1 MTDTLSRRPHA
12 MPQTSSLRQLPILL
26 AAIAFL
32 VALASATRLLEGPDR
47 PAPGPGNA
55 DDGAGFTISL
65 PVNDGPGLDSEFLNE
80 AKIRAARNS
89 SSPDGRS
96 WRTFLADHCQG
107 GTYRL
112 ERAAALEKPDRV
124 IFEASLVA
132 DPSVVITVRWR
143 VSAMGSRYIT
153 VSALDSA
160 EIDGRPVRP
169 ATEIAAAIKARGK
182 RGD

>member
-1 MTDTLSRRPHA
+1 

-32 VALASATRLLEGPDR
+32 VALASATRLFEGPDR
-47 PAPGPGNA
+47 PAPGPDNA

-65 PVNDGPGLDSEFLNE
+65 PVNDGPGLDSEFLDE

-112 ERAAALEKPDRV
+112 ERAATPGKPDRV

-132 DPSVVITVRWR
+132 EPSVVVTVWWR
-143 VSAMGSRYIT
+143 VSATAMGSRYTT

-160 EIDGRPVRP
+160 EIDGRSVRP
-169 ATEIAAAIKARGK
+169 ATEIAAAIEARGK
-182 RGD
+182 RAD